1 MRIPGTVLALAF
13 SLTFAL
19 AGCDQ
24 IPDVDFRHGVA
35 SGDPVQDAVIIWT
48 RVTPGPDIDEATAIP
63 VHWTMGRDPALSDI
77 VGEGEIQA
85 TLEHDYTVKVDV
97 GGLAPG
103 TQYYYRFMVGEQGST
118 LGHTNTL
125 PANGVARSR
134 LAVVSCANY
143 PAGYFNV
150 YREVA
155 KRDDIDAV
163 IHLGDYIYE
172 YGVDGYGGEQG
183 KKLGRI
189 VEPAHEILSLAD
201 YRTRHG
207 QYRSDPDLQVLTSRH
222 PIIAVWDDHETANN
236 SFKDG
241 AENHNEGEGDWAAR
255 KAAAVRAYYEWLPI
269 RMTDKQTPAVTYRSF
284 RLGGLASLI
293 MLDTRIAGRM
303 RQIDYATELSN
314 QSALFDFTDPF
325 HPTEVSDLDALAEI
339 APDKIRRLETPFDL
353 NGGEPRAIL
362 DYERIKD
369 LSAGELPVG
378 IAYLPDAD
386 RFRREVLNVADRT
399 ILGAQQEAW
408 LREELKASKAAGIP
422 WQILGQQLLIGEV
435 LGPDLSDAPATS
447 GGTTPFGRRIISQFK
462 MADSYD
468 LPINMDAW
476 DGYPAARERL
486 ANDILEHANNVVV
499 LSGDT
504 HNAWAFNLDMPD
516 AVGPYAVEFG
526 TPGVSSPGLEAI
538 VPVEPD
544 AMSRALLAKN
554 GELVYANTEDRGY
567 LLLSVTPEAVTS
579 SWHFVDTVEGP
590 DYTAHCEKSLRV
602 RAMEGPGTNLLE
614 DVPCE

>member
-1 MRIPGTVLALAF
+1 MRILGTLLAL
-13 SLTFAL
+13 SLTLAL

-48 RVTPGPDIDEATAIP
+48 RVSPAQDGEDAAIP
-63 VHWTMGRDPALSDI
+63 VHWTMARDAALSD
-77 VGEGEIQA
+77 VVREGD
-85 TLEHDYTVKVDV
+85 TLASLEGDFTVKVDV
-97 GGLAPG
+97 GELSPG
-103 TQYYYRFMVGEQGST
+103 AYYYYGFSVGETASPVGRT
-118 LGHTNTL
+118 KTL
-125 PANGVARSR
+125 PANGISR
-134 LAVVSCANY
+134 ASLAVVSCANY

-172 YGVDGYGGEQG
+172 YGADGYGGEQG
-183 KKLGRI
+183 KKLGRV
-189 VEPAHEILSLAD
+189 VEPTHEILSLAD

-207 QYRSDPDLQVLTSRH
+207 QYRSDPDLQALTSRH
-222 PIIAVWDDHETANN
+222 PIISVWDDHETANN
-236 SFKDG
+236 SYKDG
-241 AENHNEGEGDWAAR
+241 AENHNEGEGEWADR

-269 RMTDKQTPAVTYRSF
+269 RMADEATPIKTYRSF

-303 RQIDYATELSN
+303 RQIDYATELPNLSTP
-314 QSALFDFTDPF
+314 FDFTDPF
-325 HPTEVSDLDALAEI
+325 NPTAVTSEDALEEI
-339 APDKIRRLETPFDL
+339 APDKIRQVETPFDL
-353 NGGEPRAIL
+353 DGGNPTAIL
-362 DYERIKD
+362 DYERIKA
-369 LSAGELPVG
+369 LSTGELPDG

-386 RFRREVLNVADRT
+386 KFRREVLDVADRT
-399 ILGAQQEAW
+399 ILGAEQETW

-435 LGPDLSDAPATS
+435 LGPDLSDAPATD
-447 GGTTPFGRRIISQFK
+447 GEITPFGRKVMDQFK
-462 MADSYD
+462 MADSFD

-486 ANDILEHANNVVV
+486 AGDVLEHANNVVV

-504 HNAWAFNLDMPD
+504 HNAWAFNLEVPGG
-516 AVGPYAVEFG
+516 VGPYAVEFG
-526 TPGVSSPGLEAI
+526 TPGVSSPGLEDI
-538 VPVEPD
+538 VPVKPD
-544 AMSRALLAKN
+544 AMSRALIEKN
-554 GELVYANTEDRGY
+554 DELVYANTKDRGY
-567 LLLSVTPEAVTS
+567 LILSVTPEAVTS
-579 SWHFVDTVEGP
+579 SWHFVDTVDGR
-590 DYTAHCEKSLRV
+590 DFTSHCEKSLRV
-602 RAMEGPGTNLLE
+602 QALNGPGINPLE